1 MLRLGIKFDEEAGM
15 GYLPKLRIFGATRTK
30 GKAPSKWQLRVNLIV
45 RDSTRH
51 KIVRHPDGDTEE
63 NSLLDC
69 LVKIFPEEIEVL
81 TQFLAA
87 NCREA
92 CAYLPPYDSI
102 VHLQLR
108 TVDVVNY
115 SIPSTDQCRTPR
127 RAVAPDHIYE
137 ASSLLARHL
146 AQELRCVLLKFG
158 IIFDLHET
166 DASPIEQEIRDRL
179 RDVLLPDKMVE
190 SCSCFAKE
198 ILEKPV

>member
-1 MLRLGIKFDEEAGM
+1 MTWNG
-15 GYLPKLRIFGATRTK
+15 
-30 GKAPSKWQLRVNLIV
+30 
-45 RDSTRH
+45 STRW
-51 KIVRHPDGDTEE
+51 R
-63 NSLLDC
+63 
-69 LVKIFPEEIEVL
+69 
-81 TQFLAA
+81 A
-87 NCREA
+87 
-92 CAYLPPYDSI
+92 LPPSGRKRRSPPSSPTTLSTCPRGPCCSTVSRSRTGLPSMRTNTCSPPPKPATPSI
-102 VHLQLR
+102 TWNAGSPSSATPMCRAVSSG
-108 TVDVVNY
+108 TMAA
-115 SIPSTDQCRTPR
+115 SKPSSTDQCRTPR

-179 RDVLLPDKMVE
+179 RDVLLPDQMVE